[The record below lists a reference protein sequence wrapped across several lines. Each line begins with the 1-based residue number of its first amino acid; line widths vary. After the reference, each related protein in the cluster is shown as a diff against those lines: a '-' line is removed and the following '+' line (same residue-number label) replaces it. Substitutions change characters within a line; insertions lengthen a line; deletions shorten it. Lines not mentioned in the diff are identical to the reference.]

1 MSTTMNPAGAT
12 IRPLADIGTML
23 RRNLRHAQRYPGLS
37 LGALGMP
44 VIMILLFGLV
54 FGDTFS
60 AGLGGGGGRSGYI
73 DFLTPGILLMSI
85 ASGTM
90 SPAVAVCMDMTEGI
104 VARFRTMAIF
114 RPAVLTGHV
123 LGNVIL
129 TIVSL
134 GLVIGFAVLIGFRP
148 NASFGEW
155 LLAAG
160 LLIAVTVALTWFA
173 IALGLTSKTPESASN
188 IVLPIS
194 LLLPFLSTTFIPL
207 ESMPSGIR
215 WFAEYQPFTAVIDTL
230 RHLLLGMPM
239 DSGNGWLAIAWCVAI
254 ALVGYFWA
262 QKSYNKGTQA

>member
-1 MSTTMNPAGAT
+1 MSTVSYPM
-12 IRPLADIGTML
+12 ADTATML
-23 RRNLRHAQRYPGLS
+23 RRNLRHALRYPGLS

-44 VIMILLFGLV
+44 VVMLLLFGLV

-60 AGLGGGGGRSGYI
+60 AGLGGGDFDYI

-90 SPAVAVCMDMTEGI
+90 SPAVAACTDMTEGI

-123 LGNVIL
+123 IGATML
-129 TIVSL
+129 TVVSL
-134 GLVIGFAVLIGFRP
+134 VLVVGFAILIGFRP
-148 NASFGEW
+148 DASIGDW
-155 LLAAG
+155 LLAGG
-160 LLIAVTVALTWFA
+160 LLVALTVAFTWFA
-173 IALGLTSKTPESASN
+173 VALGLTSKTPEGASN

-194 LLLPFLSTTFIPL
+194 FVLPFLSNTFIPL

-230 RHLLLGMPM
+230 RHLLLGTPM
-239 DSGNGWLAIAWCVAI
+239 ESGNGWLSIGWCIAI

-262 QKSYNKGTQA
+262 QKNYNKGTAA

>member
-1 MSTTMNPAGAT
+1 MSTVSYPM
-12 IRPLADIGTML
+12 ADTATML
-23 RRNLRHAQRYPGLS
+23 RRNLRHAQRYPALS
-37 LGALGMP
+37 LGAVGMP
-44 VIMILLFGLV
+44 VIMLLLFGLV

-60 AGLGGGGGRSGYI
+60 AGLGGGGEFDYI

-90 SPAVAVCMDMTEGI
+90 SPAVGAAMDMSEGI

-123 LGNVIL
+123 LGNVIV
-129 TIVSL
+129 TTVSL
-134 GLVIGFAVLIGFRP
+134 AVVVGFAILIGFRP
-148 NASFGEW
+148 NASFGDW
-155 LLAAG
+155 LLATA
-160 LLIAVTVALTWFA
+160 LLVALTVALTWFA
-173 IALGLTSKTPESASN
+173 IALGLTSKTAEGASN

-215 WFAEYQPFTAVIDTL
+215 WFAEYQPFTAIIDTL
-230 RHLLLGMPM
+230 RHLLLGTPM
-239 DSGNGWLAIAWCVAI
+239 DSGNGWLSIAWCIAI

-262 QKSYNKGTQA
+262 QKSYNKGTVA

>member
-1 MSTTMNPAGAT
+1 MSTASYQ
-12 IRPLADIGTML
+12 LADTATML
-23 RRNLRHAQRYPGLS
+23 RRNLRHAQRS

-44 VIMILLFGLV
+44 VIMLLLFGLV

-60 AGLGGGGGRSGYI
+60 AGLGGSSGFDYI

-90 SPAVAVCMDMTEGI
+90 SPAVGAAMDMTEGI

-123 LGNVIL
+123 LGNVIV
-129 TIVSL
+129 TTVSL

-148 NASFGEW
+148 NASVIDW
-155 LLAAG
+155 LLAIG
-160 LLIAVTVALTWFA
+160 LLVALTFGLTWFA
-173 IALGLTSKTPESASN
+173 IALGLKSKTAEGASN

-194 LLLPFLSTTFIPL
+194 LLLPFLSNTFIPL

-215 WFAEYQPFTAVIDTL
+215 WFAEYQPFTPIIDTL
-230 RHLLLGMPM
+230 RHLLLGAPV
-239 DSGNGWLAIAWCVAI
+239 DNGTGWLALAWCVAI

-262 QKSYNKGTQA
+262 QKSYNKGTVA

>member
-1 MSTTMNPAGAT
+1 MSTVSY
-12 IRPLADIGTML
+12 PLADTATML
-23 RRNLRHAQRYPGLS
+23 RRNLRHALRYPGLS

-44 VIMILLFGLV
+44 VIMMLLFGLV

-60 AGLGGGGGRSGYI
+60 AGLGGGQGFDYI

-90 SPAVAVCMDMTEGI
+90 SPAVGAAMDLSEGI

-123 LGNVIL
+123 LANVIL
-129 TIVSL
+129 TIASL
-134 GLVIGFAVLIGFRP
+134 ALVVGFALAIGFRP
-148 NASFGEW
+148 NASLGDW

-160 LLIAVTVALTWFA
+160 LLVALTIALTWFA
-173 IALGLTSKTPESASN
+173 IALGLTSKTAEGASN

-194 LLLPFLSTTFIPL
+194 LLLPFLSNTFIPL

-215 WFAEYQPFTAVIDTL
+215 WFAEYQPFTIIIDAL

-239 DSGNGWLAIAWCVAI
+239 DSGNGWLAIAWCLAI

-262 QKSYNKGTQA
+262 QKSYNKGTAA

>member
-1 MSTTMNPAGAT
+1 MSYALQDTA
-12 IRPLADIGTML
+12 TML

-54 FGDTFS
+54 FGNTFA
-60 AGLGGGGGRSGYI
+60 AGLGGGGGRGGYI

-104 VARFRTMAIF
+104 VTRFRSMAIF

-129 TIVSL
+129 TVVSL
-134 GLVIGFAVLIGFRP
+134 VLVIGFAVLIGFRP
-148 NASFGEW
+148 NASAVDW
-155 LLAAG
+155 LLAAA
-160 LLIAVTVALTWFA
+160 LLIGVTVGLTWFA
-173 IALGLTSKTPESASN
+173 IALGLTSKTPEGASN

-194 LLLPFLSTTFIPL
+194 LLLPFLSNTFIPL
-207 ESMPSGIR
+207 EAMPSGIR
-215 WFAEYQPFTAVIDTL
+215 WFAEYQPFTPIIDTL
-230 RHLLLGMPM
+230 RHLLLGTPM
-239 DSGNGWLAIAWCVAI
+239 DNGSGWLAAAWCVAI
-254 ALVGYFWA
+254 AIVGYFWA
-262 QKSYNKGTQA
+262 QKNYNKGTVA

>member
-1 MSTTMNPAGAT
+1 MSTVSYPM
-12 IRPLADIGTML
+12 ADTATML
-23 RRNLRHAQRYPGLS
+23 RRNLRHALRYPGLS

-44 VIMILLFGLV
+44 VVMMLLFGLV

-60 AGLGGGGGRSGYI
+60 AGLGGQSGFDYI

-90 SPAVAVCMDMTEGI
+90 SPAVAACTDLTEGI

-134 GLVIGFAVLIGFRP
+134 ALVVGFAVLIGFRP
-148 NASFGEW
+148 NASLVDW
-155 LLAAG
+155 LLASG
-160 LLIAVTVALTWFA
+160 LMVALTVALTWFA
-173 IALGLTSKTPESASN
+173 IALGLTSKTPEGASN
-188 IVLPIS
+188 VVLPIS
-194 LLLPFLSTTFIPL
+194 LLLPFLSNTFIPL

-215 WFAEYQPFTAVIDTL
+215 WFAEYQPFTPIIDTL
-230 RHLLLGMPM
+230 RHLLLGTPM
-239 DSGNGWLAIAWCVAI
+239 DGGTGWIALAWCAAI

-262 QKSYNKGTQA
+262 QKSYNKGTVA

>member
-1 MSTTMNPAGAT
+1 MSTVSHPM
-12 IRPLADIGTML
+12 ADTATML
-23 RRNLRHAQRYPGLS
+23 RRNLRHAQRYPALS
-37 LGALGMP
+37 LGAVGMP
-44 VIMILLFGLV
+44 VIMLLLFGLV

-60 AGLGGGGGRSGYI
+60 AGLGGGSEFDYI

-90 SPAVAVCMDMTEGI
+90 SPAVGAAMDMSEGI

-123 LGNVIL
+123 LGNVIV

-134 GLVIGFAVLIGFRP
+134 ALVVGFAILIGFRP
-148 NASFGEW
+148 NASLGDW
-155 LLAAG
+155 LLASG
-160 LLIAVTVALTWFA
+160 LLVALTVALTWFA
-173 IALGLTSKTPESASN
+173 IALGLTSKTAEGASN

-215 WFAEYQPFTAVIDTL
+215 WFAEYQPFTAIIDTL
-230 RHLLLGMPM
+230 RHLLLGTPM
-239 DSGNGWLAIAWCVAI
+239 DSGNGWLSIAWCIAI

-262 QKSYNKGTQA
+262 QKSYNKGTVA

>member
-1 MSTTMNPAGAT
+1 MSTVSYPM
-12 IRPLADIGTML
+12 ADTATML
-23 RRNLRHAQRYPGLS
+23 RRNLRHALRYPGLS

-44 VIMILLFGLV
+44 VIMMLLFGLV

-60 AGLGGGGGRSGYI
+60 AGLGGGNGFDYI

-90 SPAVAVCMDMTEGI
+90 SPAVGAAMDMTEGI

-129 TIVSL
+129 TIISL
-134 GLVIGFAVLIGFRP
+134 ALVVGYAVLIGFRP
-148 NASFGEW
+148 NASVGDW

-160 LLIAVTVALTWFA
+160 LLIALTVALTWFA
-173 IALGLTSKTPESASN
+173 IALGLTSKTAEGASN

-194 LLLPFLSTTFIPL
+194 LLLPFLSNTFIPL

-215 WFAEYQPFTAVIDTL
+215 WFAEYQPFTIIIDAL
-230 RHLLLGMPM
+230 RHLLLGTPM
-239 DSGNGWLAIAWCVAI
+239 DSGNGWLAIAWCLAI
-254 ALVGYFWA
+254 AVVGYFWA
-262 QKSYNKGTQA
+262 QKSYNKGTVA

>member
-1 MSTTMNPAGAT
+1 MSTASYPM
-12 IRPLADIGTML
+12 ADTATML
-23 RRNLRHAQRYPGLS
+23 RRNLRHALRYPGLS

-44 VIMILLFGLV
+44 VIMMLLFGLV

-60 AGLGGGGGRSGYI
+60 AGLGGGNGFDYI

-90 SPAVAVCMDMTEGI
+90 SPAVGAATDMTEGI

-129 TIVSL
+129 TIISL
-134 GLVIGFAVLIGFRP
+134 ALVVGFAILIGFRP
-148 NASFGEW
+148 YASLGDW
-155 LLAAG
+155 LLASGFLVA
-160 LLIAVTVALTWFA
+160 LTVALTWFA
-173 IALGLTSKTPESASN
+173 IALGLTSKTAEGASN

-194 LLLPFLSTTFIPL
+194 LLLPFLSNTFIPL

-215 WFAEYQPFTAVIDTL
+215 WFAEYQPFTVIIDTL
-230 RHLLLGMPM
+230 RHLLLGTRM
-239 DSGNGWLAIAWCVAI
+239 DSGNGWLAVAWCVAI
-254 ALVGYFWA
+254 AVVGYFWA
-262 QKSYNKGTQA
+262 QKSYNKGTAA

>member
-1 MSTTMNPAGAT
+1 MSTVSYPM
-12 IRPLADIGTML
+12 ADTATML
-23 RRNLRHAQRYPGLS
+23 RRNLRHAQRYPALS
-37 LGALGMP
+37 LGAVGMP
-44 VIMILLFGLV
+44 VIMLLLFGLV

-60 AGLGGGGGRSGYI
+60 AGLGGGSEFDYI

-90 SPAVAVCMDMTEGI
+90 SPAVGAAMDMSEGI

-123 LGNVIL
+123 LGNVIV

-134 GLVIGFAVLIGFRP
+134 ALVVGFAILIGFRP
-148 NASFGEW
+148 NASLGDW
-155 LLAAG
+155 LLASG
-160 LLIAVTVALTWFA
+160 LLVALTVALTWFA
-173 IALGLTSKTPESASN
+173 IALGLTSKTAEGASN

-215 WFAEYQPFTAVIDTL
+215 WFAEYQPFTAIIDTL
-230 RHLLLGMPM
+230 RHLLLGTPM
-239 DSGNGWLAIAWCVAI
+239 DSGNGWLSIAWCIAI

-262 QKSYNKGTQA
+262 QKSYNKGTVA

>member
-1 MSTTMNPAGAT
+1 MSTVSYPM
-12 IRPLADIGTML
+12 ADTATML
-23 RRNLRHAQRYPGLS
+23 RRNLRHAQRYPALS
-37 LGALGMP
+37 LGAVGMP
-44 VIMILLFGLV
+44 VIMLLLFGLV

-60 AGLGGGGGRSGYI
+60 AGLGGGSEFDYI

-90 SPAVAVCMDMTEGI
+90 SPAVGAAMDMSEGI

-123 LGNVIL
+123 LGNVIV

-134 GLVIGFAVLIGFRP
+134 ALVVGFAILIGFRP
-148 NASFGEW
+148 NASLGDW
-155 LLAAG
+155 LLASG
-160 LLIAVTVALTWFA
+160 LLVALTVALTWFA
-173 IALGLTSKTPESASN
+173 IALGLTSKTAEGASN

-215 WFAEYQPFTAVIDTL
+215 WFAEYQPFTAIIDTL
-230 RHLLLGMPM
+230 RHLLLGTPM
-239 DSGNGWLAIAWCVAI
+239 ESGNGWLSIAWCIAI

-262 QKSYNKGTQA
+262 QKSYNKGTVA

>member
-1 MSTTMNPAGAT
+1 MSTVSYPM
-12 IRPLADIGTML
+12 ADTATML
-23 RRNLRHAQRYPGLS
+23 RRNLRHALRYPGLS

-44 VIMILLFGLV
+44 VVMMLLFGLV

-60 AGLGGGGGRSGYI
+60 AGLGGGSGFDYI

-90 SPAVAVCMDMTEGI
+90 SPAVAACTDLTEGI

-134 GLVIGFAVLIGFRP
+134 ALVVGFAVLIGFRP
-148 NASFGEW
+148 NASLVDW
-155 LLAAG
+155 LLASG
-160 LLIAVTVALTWFA
+160 LMVALTVALTWFA
-173 IALGLTSKTPESASN
+173 IALGLTSKTPEGASN
-188 IVLPIS
+188 VVLPIS
-194 LLLPFLSTTFIPL
+194 LLLPFLSNTFIPL

-215 WFAEYQPFTAVIDTL
+215 WFAEYQPFTPIIDTL
-230 RHLLLGMPM
+230 RHLLLGTPM
-239 DSGNGWLAIAWCVAI
+239 DGGTGWIALAWCAAI

-262 QKSYNKGTQA
+262 QKSYNKGTVA

>member
-1 MSTTMNPAGAT
+1 MSTSGY
-12 IRPLADIGTML
+12 PLADTATML

-37 LGALGMP
+37 IGALGMP
-44 VIMILLFGLV
+44 VIMMLLFGLV
-54 FGDTFS
+54 FGKTFS
-60 AGLGGGGGRSGYI
+60 AGIGGGGFDYI

-90 SPAVAVCMDMTEGI
+90 SPAVGAAMDVSEGI

-134 GLVIGFAVLIGFRP
+134 VLVVGFAVLIGFRP
-148 NASFGEW
+148 NASVVEW

-160 LLIAVTVALTWFA
+160 LLIALTIALTWFA
-173 IALGLTSKTPESASN
+173 IALGLTSKTAEGASN

-194 LLLPFLSTTFIPL
+194 LLLPFLSNTFIPL
-207 ESMPSGIR
+207 DAMPSGIR

-239 DSGNGWLAIAWCVAI
+239 DPGTGWLALAWCAAI
-254 ALVGYFWA
+254 GLVGYLWA
-262 QKSYNKGTQA
+262 QKTYNKGTAA

>member
-1 MSTTMNPAGAT
+1 MSTASY
-12 IRPLADIGTML
+12 PLADTATML

-44 VIMILLFGLV
+44 VIMMLLFGLV
-54 FGDTFS
+54 FGKTFS
-60 AGLGGGGGRSGYI
+60 AGIGGGGFDYI

-90 SPAVAVCMDMTEGI
+90 SPAVGAAMDVSDGI

-134 GLVIGFAVLIGFRP
+134 VLVVGFAVAIGFRP
-148 NASFGEW
+148 NASVVDW

-160 LLIAVTVALTWFA
+160 LLIALTVALTWFA
-173 IALGLTSKTPESASN
+173 IALGLTSKTAEGASN

-194 LLLPFLSTTFIPL
+194 LLLPFLSNTFIPL
-207 ESMPSGIR
+207 DAMPSGIR

-239 DSGNGWLAIAWCVAI
+239 DSGTGWLAVAWCVAI

-262 QKSYNKGTQA
+262 QKSYNKGTAA

>member
-1 MSTTMNPAGAT
+1 MSTVSY
-12 IRPLADIGTML
+12 PLADTATML
-23 RRNLRHAQRYPGLS
+23 RRNLRHALRYPGLS

-44 VIMILLFGLV
+44 VIMMLLFGLV
-54 FGDTFS
+54 FGKTFS
-60 AGLGGGGGRSGYI
+60 AGIGGNGFDYL

-90 SPAVAVCMDMTEGI
+90 SPAVGAAMDMSDGI

-134 GLVIGFAVLIGFRP
+134 VLVIGFALLIGFRP
-148 NASFGEW
+148 NASVVDW

-160 LLIAVTVALTWFA
+160 LLIALTISLTWFA
-173 IALGLTSKTPESASN
+173 IALGLTSKTAEGASN

-194 LLLPFLSTTFIPL
+194 LLLPFLSNTFIPL

-239 DSGNGWLAIAWCVAI
+239 DRGTGWLAVAWCAAI
-254 ALVGYFWA
+254 ALVGYLWA
-262 QKSYNKGTQA
+262 QKTYNKGTAA

>member
-1 MSTTMNPAGAT
+1 MSHALQDTA
-12 IRPLADIGTML
+12 TML

-44 VIMILLFGLV
+44 VVMMLLFGLV

-60 AGLGGGGGRSGYI
+60 AGLGGANGFDYI

-90 SPAVAVCMDMTEGI
+90 SPAVAACTDMTEGI

-114 RPAVLTGHV
+114 RPAFLTGHV

-134 GLVIGFAVLIGFRP
+134 VLVVGFAVLIGFRP

-155 LLAAG
+155 LLAGG
-160 LLIAVTVALTWFA
+160 LLVALTISLTWFA
-173 IALGLTSKTPESASN
+173 VALGLTSKTPEGASN

-194 LLLPFLSTTFIPL
+194 LLLPFLSNTFIPL
-207 ESMPSGIR
+207 EAMPSGIR
-215 WFAEYQPFTAVIDTL
+215 WFAEYQPFTPIIETL
-230 RHLLLGMPM
+230 RHLLIGTPV
-239 DSGNGWLAIAWCVAI
+239 DTGTGWLALAWCAAI
-254 ALVGYFWA
+254 GIVGYFWA
-262 QKSYNKGTQA
+262 QKSYNKGTVA